1 MIELKVTHKTHNIQP
16 QHGRQNARQRQ
27 LHQLGRQQQI
37 SGSASRSA
45 SSKHGRRRPEQPRF
59 GASVDGEA
67 RQETAL
73 TVRPR
78 RRTRRRSLVP
88 SHAMSSYSVERCHW
102 RRRVDSAPR
111 RPPNNG
117 TQHTARGSS
126 QTSLSSSERLD
137 CSKSVVE
144 LYCSKSIVELRGT
157 VDNNSPARNSRAHA
171 NCSVLSLTRMFLRE
185 TTTPQTERNCSVAQ
199 VIS

>member
-1 MIELKVTHKTHNIQP
+1 MIELKVTHKTHNTQP

-27 LHQLGRQQQI
+27 LQQLERQRQM
-37 SGSASRSA
+37 SGSATRSA
-45 SSKHGRRRPEQPRF
+45 SSKHGRSRPEQLRL

-67 RQETAL
+67 RQKTAL

-88 SHAMSSYSVERCHW
+88 SHAMSLYPVERCRW
-102 RRRVDSAPR
+102 RRRVGSAPR

-117 TQHTARGSS
+117 TQ
-126 QTSLSSSERLD
+126 
-137 CSKSVVE
+137 
-144 LYCSKSIVELRGT
+144 
-157 VDNNSPARNSRAHA
+157 SPADS
-171 NCSVLSLTRMFLRE
+171 T
-185 TTTPQTERNCSVAQ
+185 Q